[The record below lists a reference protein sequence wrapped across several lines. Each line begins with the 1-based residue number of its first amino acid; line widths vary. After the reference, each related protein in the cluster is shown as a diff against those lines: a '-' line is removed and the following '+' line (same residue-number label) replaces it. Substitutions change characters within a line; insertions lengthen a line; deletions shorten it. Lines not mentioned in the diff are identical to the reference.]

1 MNTNRKRAKVWL
13 RVMAHAMSF
22 FTKSAQSI
30 LLDTLDMENEVRL
43 PFIHSATNWL
53 GHSAKTVSD
62 MKEAEAVS
70 DEDFSTKFMLL
81 LMFIR
86 NEVKESAKLLYDSEP
101 LGVTQGLPVFLT
113 IQDIDLIERGEPLDT
128 VEPVTFDEFC
138 DKAVQ
143 YAIDNLL

>member
-1 MNTNRKRAKVWL
+1 MIPNRKRAKEWL
-13 RVMAHAMSF
+13 KVMAHAMSF
-22 FTKSAQSI
+22 FTQSAQSV
-30 LLDTLDMENEVRL
+30 LLDTLDMENEARM

-70 DEDFSTKFMLL
+70 DEEFSTKFMLL

-86 NEVKESAKLLYDSEP
+86 NEVKASAKSLYDSEP
-101 LGVTQGLPVFLT
+101 SGITQGLPVFMT
-113 IQDIDLIERGEPLDT
+113 VQDLIQMEQGEPLDT
-128 VEPVTFDEFC
+128 LEPVTFDEFC